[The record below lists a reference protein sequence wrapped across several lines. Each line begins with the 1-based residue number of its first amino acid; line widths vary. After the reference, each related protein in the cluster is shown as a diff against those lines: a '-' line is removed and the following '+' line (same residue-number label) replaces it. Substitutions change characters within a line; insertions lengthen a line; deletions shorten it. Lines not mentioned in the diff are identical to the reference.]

1 MESSFFFRGSCEMW
15 EQKIN
20 FIFRSRNSMSR
31 TVPLVCT
38 FFLCLTWKWMLVF
51 ASPEDKVISLVQRL
65 DQEGV
70 SVTLYNSHILQPIF
84 KQPSNVYWLSF
95 GLVFRDQVS
104 MHKLGR
110 ASAGIHSTSRTGN
123 AVFSPCIG
131 WPNCAFRPFSGTSL
145 GKFS

>member
-1 MESSFFFRGSCEMW
+1 
-15 EQKIN
+15 
-20 FIFRSRNSMSR
+20 
-31 TVPLVCT
+31 
-38 FFLCLTWKWMLVF
+38 MLVF

-110 ASAGIHSTSRTGN
+110 TSAGIHSTSRTGN
-123 AVFSPCIG
+123 AVFSPCIE
-131 WPNCAFRPFSGTSL
+131 WPNCVCISAFFRYITSEVL
-145 GKFS
+145 IVYVL

>member
-1 MESSFFFRGSCEMW
+1 
-15 EQKIN
+15 
-20 FIFRSRNSMSR
+20 
-31 TVPLVCT
+31 
-38 FFLCLTWKWMLVF
+38 MLVL

-70 SVTLYNSHILQPIF
+70 SVTLYDSDILQPIF

-110 ASAGIHSTSRTGN
+110 TSAGIHSTSRTGMQCFLPGM
-123 AVFSPCIG
+123 ATLCIS
-131 WPNCAFRPFSGTSL
+131 AFFRYTWEVL
-145 GKFS
+145 MVYVL